1 MKYEIFKSANL
12 ADHIE
17 EPDYRDHII
26 CLVGTGYFYTY
37 DERPMATTYTSYHKE
52 KLKLEFDDACLLID
66 LFNDD
71 IWYDRISEYSLT
83 KEGIID
89 LPQFGKIKLCKF
101 RDSGS
106 GYTWKK
112 AEGG

>member
-17 EPDYRDHII
+17 QPDYRDHII

-66 LFNDD
+66 LFNEALFQDD
-71 IWYDRISEYSLT
+71 IPEYSVD
-83 KEGIID
+83 KKGIVD
-89 LPQFGKIKLCKF
+89 LPKFGKIKIG
-101 RDSGS
+101 RGSNSYS

-112 AEGG
+112 V